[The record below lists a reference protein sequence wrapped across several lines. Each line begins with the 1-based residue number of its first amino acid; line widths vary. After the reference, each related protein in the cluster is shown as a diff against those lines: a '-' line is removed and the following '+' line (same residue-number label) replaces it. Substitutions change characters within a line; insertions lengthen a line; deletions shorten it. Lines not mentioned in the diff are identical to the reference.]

1 MDSIATLHTHNTY
14 CDGKSSIEDMVRAAI
29 DAGLTTIGISSHAP
43 LPFQTDWTMKPERLG
58 EYLEEVRQLAS
69 KYAGRIRVLAA
80 LEGDFIP
87 DERVLGFHAERIV
100 PLGFD
105 YFIGSVHFLG
115 DDYPPQSFDGN
126 EEEFRHLLDHSY
138 RGDVRAMVEEY
149 YARVERMA
157 EAAQV
162 RIVGHIDR
170 IKRWNASDRY
180 FREDASWYVDA
191 VARTL
196 DTIERV
202 GEIVELNTSGWR
214 NGLADPYPSPWIL
227 ALCRD
232 KGIPVIVTADAH
244 RTDEV
249 TWGFDR
255 AARILE
261 DLGIDPVKTL

>member
-1 MDSIATLHTHNTY
+1 MGRTGSKGPESRMSSAHTCTVRCFPRTQLWRTPFSTWLSGGATPTTISRRSTTSSNHALTMQPWPRRSRRNMDSIATLHTHNTY

-58 EYLEEVRQLAS
+58 EYIEAVRQLAS

-126 EEEFRHLLDHSY
+126 EEEFRHLLD
-138 RGDVRAMVEEY
+138 
-149 YARVERMA
+149 
-157 EAAQV
+157 
-162 RIVGHIDR
+162 
-170 IKRWNASDRY
+170 
-180 FREDASWYVDA
+180 
-191 VARTL
+191 
-196 DTIERV
+196 
-202 GEIVELNTSGWR
+202 
-214 NGLADPYPSPWIL
+214 
-227 ALCRD
+227 
-232 KGIPVIVTADAH
+232 
-244 RTDEV
+244 
-249 TWGFDR
+249 
-255 AARILE
+255 
-261 DLGIDPVKTL
+261 